1 MTNTENLYNDIRA
14 HIESHYPLLYLVTF
28 EAQNA
33 DALIRRLAAD
43 DNRKIFEWN
52 LAPGMY
58 R

>member
-52 LAPGMY
+52 LAPGM
-58 R
+58 